1 MRAVVFGGAPIE
13 DYDFYHNLIQ
23 PEDFIICCDG
33 GMRHAKALQI
43 LPNAIVGDLDS
54 ASAEDIA
61 YFRQAGVEITV
72 YPTHKDETDLQLG
85 LELAVE
91 KGAKEILIFGA
102 IGGPLDHTIA
112 AAHLLVT
119 LCKKGICAHM
129 IDSHNDLTVLDR
141 GTKIIGKKGVLVST
155 LALSPVVENLTLKGF
170 MYPLDHYHLQMD
182 DPVVAVSNVILS
194 EEAEISFSNGYLYLI
209 FSMDA

>member
-91 KGAKEILIFGA
+91 KV
-102 IGGPLDHTIA
+102 P
-112 AAHLLVT
+112 
-119 LCKKGICAHM
+119 KK
-129 IDSHNDLTVLDR
+129 
-141 GTKIIGKKGVLVST
+141 
-155 LALSPVVENLTLKGF
+155 F
-170 MYPLDHYHLQMD
+170 
-182 DPVVAVSNVILS
+182 
-194 EEAEISFSNGYLYLI
+194 
-209 FSMDA
+209 